1 MNHHYPSY
9 QTAAPATRARRQYR
23 VRPRSLA
30 VVAVWAGRL
39 AVLAAFEA
47 VVGLTL
53 LAWLVRP

>member
-9 QTAAPATRARRQYR
+9 QTAAAPTRARRQYR

-30 VVAVWAGRL
+30 VVAVWVYRL
-39 AVLAAFEA
+39 AVLAVFEA

>member
-9 QTAAPATRARRQYR
+9 QTAAAPTRARRQYR